1 MSYLTKRKFEE
12 RERGLS
18 LLLVFLMPLLT
29 LCGTLFRGADW
40 RFDYLG
46 EFKIQI
52 AFVSAVLCL
61 WCVFKS
67 RWPEVVVFFL
77 VAALNVAL
85 VSSRYHLT
93 SNETKL
99 PPDHYKMTFL
109 YQDLKTAD
117 RKAEQI
123 RDELEKVDA
132 DIVFWAN
139 VPVEIYRDLNAIK
152 GAYHLQNQSFDKH
165 GAMMLIM
172 SRSPGTARGQIGKK
186 GAGIWV
192 SRVIGNRKLIFAMTD
207 LGDPWSKKAYEDTAE
222 KVNDLVAFAR
232 KRDDPVVLIGGF
244 GASGWSRLLDGLET
258 EAGLQTENTV
268 FSASSSN
275 APFLLR
281 RPTDFIY
288 AHPGI
293 EVSDLRKTDG
303 IGTAR
308 NGLTGTIKIAP
319 ARKELEFFEMEPT
332 VSEEKLL
339 QPPL

>member
-1 MSYLTKRKFEE
+1 MGYLTKRKFEE

-18 LLLVFLMPLLT
+18 LLLVVLLPALT

-52 AFVSAVLCL
+52 AFISCVLCL
-61 WCVFKS
+61 WNVFKS
-67 RWPEVVVFFL
+67 RWPEVAVFFL
-77 VAALNVAL
+77 VAVLNVAL
-85 VSSRYHLT
+85 VSSRCHLT
-93 SNETKL
+93 ADETKM
-99 PPDHYKMTFL
+99 PPDHYETTFL
-109 YQDLKTAD
+109 YQDLKGAD

-123 RDELEKVDA
+123 RGVLEKVDA

-139 VPVEIYRDLNAIK
+139 VPVDIYRDLNAVK
-152 GAYHLQNQSFDKH
+152 GNYHLQNQSFDKN

-172 SRSPGTARGQIGKK
+172 SRTPGTARGQIGKK

-192 SRVIGNRKLIFAMTD
+192 ARVIGNRKLTFALTD
-207 LGDPWSKKAYEDTAE
+207 LGDPWNKKAYAETKE
-222 KVNDLVAFAR
+222 KVDDLVAFAR

-258 EAGLQTENTV
+258 DAGLQTENTM
-268 FSASSSN
+268 FSASASDK
-275 APFLLR
+275 PFLLR

-303 IGTAR
+303 IGTPR